1 LPIHLLKPEID
12 KTMIQ
17 RLKTS
22 TILLLTAGFILLG
35 SLVAYNMALKTEY
48 TKGTYKDPY
57 RNFVTLDYR
66 DFNQIEINPASDINV
81 KIMSGNYKVQ
91 VHKHATDYITFTK
104 NGSNLQVNLNYLK
117 EEQQQPYGDVIV
129 ITCPQLTQ
137 LKTNAFYT
145 LNGKKITSNKSWN
158 NNLVTVEGFQQPTL
172 SLQQDKATTIKLT
185 NSKLDRLE
193 AVVGVSA
200 GSAAKLELDKT
211 NQIQEANLDI
221 RNKSELV
228 VENLTIPKRQYQ
240 FSDSARATFS
250 GSALGILAQ

>member
-1 LPIHLLKPEID
+1 
-12 KTMIQ
+12 MIQ

-81 KIMSGNYKVQ
+81 KIKSGKYKVQ
-91 VHKHATDYITFTK
+91 VHKYTAKYIKFTK
-104 NGSNLQVNLNYLK
+104 SGSKLQVNLVYP
-117 EEQQQPYGDVIV
+117 EEEEQQPYGDLIV

-137 LKTNAFYT
+137 LNTNTFYT
-145 LNGKKITSNKSWN
+145 VNGKKIISNKSWN
-158 NNLVTVEGFQQPTL
+158 NSTITVEGFQQPDL
-172 SLQQDKATTIKLT
+172 RLQQDKATTIKLSG
-185 NSKLDRLE
+185 SKLNRLD

-200 GSAAKLELDKT
+200 GSAAKLDLDKT

-228 VENLTIPKRQYQ
+228 IENLNIPKRQYH

-250 GSALGILAQ
+250 GSALGILVQ